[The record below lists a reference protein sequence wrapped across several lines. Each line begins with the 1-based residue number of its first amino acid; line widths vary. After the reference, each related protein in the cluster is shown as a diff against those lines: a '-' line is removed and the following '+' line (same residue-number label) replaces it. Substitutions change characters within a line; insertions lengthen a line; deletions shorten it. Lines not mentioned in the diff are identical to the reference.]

1 MSAGVF
7 SQEWHARRRDELI
20 AQMQR
25 KKIDC
30 VILSNSALPVNLYY
44 FTGFDTT
51 PHRTLTLAF
60 FTIDGQSALLIPALR
75 ADQAAVGCAAIHRQV
90 RYSDDD
96 DISAVLRC
104 IAVSLHLRDHAR
116 IAVDESLEFFKLQI
130 LQQAFPTAS
139 FCSAT
144 ALIDPLRMRKTPEE
158 LAILR
163 TAYRMTDEVYKAA
176 LTEVHPGMTELEFRH
191 LLEEGYYQRGFAG
204 GLLNGVAFGKNTT
217 YTQWVSDSTAIAA
230 GDQAYCDLGAVWNH
244 YWTDTTRCF
253 SLGAPSAAYQRLYNI
268 CLQGEQLAEQAV
280 HPGMTFDELHWIT
293 GNFFRKEG
301 VLQYWPVRLGH
312 GIGLLANESPSVCN
326 GNHDIIEEGMVITI
340 EPTLH
345 IPGHFGLRIE
355 NTIVVTSSGCESLS
369 QLSLE
374 LTVIP
379 L

>member
-60 FTIDGQSALLIPALR
+60 FTVDGQNALLIPALR
-75 ADQAAVGCAAIHRQV
+75 ADQAAVGCAAIPRQV

-139 FCSAT
+139 FCSAA

-176 LTEVHPGMTELEFRH
+176 LTEVHPGMTEIEFRH

-204 GLLNGVAFGKNTT
+204 GLLNGVAFGKNTA

-268 CLQGEQLAEQAV
+268 RSPTSRSGSCFWTGTSRSAAAPSPNTGCSLALPPRRSAAGNTVSNPQ
-280 HPGMTFDELHWIT
+280 PTFVSI
-293 GNFFRKEG
+293 
-301 VLQYWPVRLGH
+301 
-312 GIGLLANESPSVCN
+312 
-326 GNHDIIEEGMVITI
+326 
-340 EPTLH
+340 
-345 IPGHFGLRIE
+345 
-355 NTIVVTSSGCESLS
+355 
-369 QLSLE
+369 
-374 LTVIP
+374 
-379 L
+379 